1 MPAAVG
7 QRLTRGGIALAG
19 GLIVSAV
26 LLAAVGGWSGTGLGV
41 VQVGLGAAI
50 VVRPTSPWPP
60 AWSILALVP
69 GPFAAI
75 VHWTAHLPGGC
86 RCARLAQPPP
96 ALVSVT
102 GAAVALDIALLGLAF
117 GLTAANRR
125 AEVGKSSQP

>member
-1 MPAAVG
+1 VPAADG
-7 QRLTRGGIALAG
+7 QRPTRGGIALAG
-19 GLIVSAV
+19 GLLISAV

-50 VVRPTSPWPP
+50 VLRPTSPWPP
-60 AWSILALVP
+60 AWSILAVLP

-75 VHWTAHLPGGC
+75 VHWTARLPGGC
-86 RCARLAQPPP
+86 GCARLAHPPP
-96 ALVSVT
+96 ALLSLT
-102 GAAVALDIALLGLAF
+102 GAAVAFDIALLALAV